1 MKLKFKNV
9 AEGVQYDGKNFNINF
24 LSDAKNDIINLCDV
38 TIHETIFDNLTYIF
52 GYEFKEDVSSNI
64 RTKFLHFIK
73 GLDENQKPSI
83 RTIEHFVEPPLAEL
97 NRIVNLST
105 FSCIL
110 YPRSNRSELTRQIQ
124 SCIVNMLPD
133 INIESFE
140 LIKNLPEKIKFSW
153 TKFNMDYDG
162 DIGDQ
167 RYLQI
172 KNYVKKTLM
181 PKIHPLDYFSIAQNV
196 KYKYRKYI
204 TNYLTFNSPEDEE
217 VFKSLNGGNI
227 LIIDDINTSGS
238 TLREILKHVRVLAPD
253 SKIFIFTLIGGG
265 RDDI

>member
-9 AEGVQYDGKNFNINF
+9 TEGVQFDGKNFNINF
-24 LSDAKNDIINLCDV
+24 LSSNENDIINLCDI
-38 TIHETIFDNLTYIF
+38 TIHETTFDDLTYIF

-64 RTKFLHFIK
+64 RTKFSHFIK

-124 SCIVNMLPD
+124 SCILNIMPRTD
-133 INIESFE
+133 IESFE
-140 LIKNLPEKIKFSW
+140 LVKTLPAKIL
-153 TKFNMDYDG
+153 FNWKTFNADYDG

-172 KNYVKKTLM
+172 KNYVENTLM
-181 PKIHPLDYFSIAQNV
+181 PKIHSLDYFSMAQNV

-204 TNYLTFNSPEDEE
+204 TNYLTFNSSEDEE

-227 LIIDDINTSGS
+227 LIMDDINTSGS
-238 TLREILKHVRVLAPD
+238 TLREILKYVRVLAPD
-253 SKIFIFTLIGGG
+253 SKIFIFTLIGNS